1 MFKNIKKLYF
11 KYKRPINYVIF
22 GTSTAIVN
30 LIIKYL
36 LLFTIFD
43 ASNGFELQAAIVIS
57 WIGAVIFAYITNRK
71 YVFESKNKNLLKE
84 FISFVTG
91 RLVTLLL
98 EMFVMWF
105 FVTFL
110 KLNSNSQVIIFTLV
124 AQVIVIVGNYVFS
137 KLFVFKEEA
146 DK

>member
-1 MFKNIKKLYF
+1 MVKNIKKIYL

-22 GTSTAIVN
+22 GTLTAIVN

-43 ASNGFELQAAIVIS
+43 ASNGFELQLAIILS
-57 WIGAVIFAYITNRK
+57 WIAAVIFAYITNRK

-84 FISFVTG
+84 FINFVTG
-91 RLVTLLL
+91 RLITLLL

-110 KLNSNSQVIIFTLV
+110 KLNSNFQVIIFTLV
-124 AQVIVIVGNYVFS
+124 SQIIVIVGNYVFS
-137 KLFVFKEEA
+137 KLFVFKKEA
-146 DK
+146 DN